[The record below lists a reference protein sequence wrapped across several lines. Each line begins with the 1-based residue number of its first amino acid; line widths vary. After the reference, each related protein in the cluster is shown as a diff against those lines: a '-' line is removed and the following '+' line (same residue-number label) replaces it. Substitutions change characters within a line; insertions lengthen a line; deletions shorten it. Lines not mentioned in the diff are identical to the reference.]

1 MADNQSTSYESHLVM
16 ETRKRRVLSINEK
29 IELIRLTEVAS
40 KKDKKAIA
48 AKFKI
53 PVHSLNTI
61 YASREKFFEKYT
73 KGNFGN
79 MNLKRLRP
87 SNYPDIE
94 KSLFEWYMKNHVNGH
109 ISGLALREKALQ
121 LAKTFGHE
129 NFSASYGW
137 IERFK
142 CRHNLKFRKNED
154 MISSSD
160 TNLSKDDSFLD
171 ADKSDISQ
179 GENSLEAEI
188 SDHNQQEINEE
199 LSWENVHNH
208 VMQLDEVNLECN
220 DDKNLGSESRCPL
233 DQTDDDETV
242 EMCLSPPHILP
253 EVHFTETNLPNVNS
267 LVNNSNNVKAKTN
280 FCNFTIHDVESAF
293 NVVCNY
299 IENCDENVSEKTFE
313 ALNTLNIFITKE
325 KERKAQSKITD
336 YFSYLNKCRK

>member
-1 MADNQSTSYESHLVM
+1 MAHNQSASYESHLVM

-40 KKDKKAIA
+40 KKEKKAIA

-61 YASREKFFEKYT
+61 YASREKFFEKYN

-94 KSLFEWYMKNHVNGH
+94 KSLFEWYMKNRINGH

-121 LAKTFGHE
+121 LAKTYGHG

-142 CRHNLKFRKNED
+142 SRHNIKFRKSED
-154 MISSSD
+154 VSSTD
-160 TNLSKDDSFLD
+160 VNLSKDDSFLD
-171 ADKSDISQ
+171 ADKSDISH
-179 GENSLEAEI
+179 GDNFHEAEI
-188 SDHNQQEINEE
+188 YDHNKQKLNEE
-199 LSWENVHNH
+199 PSCENVQNH
-208 VMQLDEVNLECN
+208 VMQFIEQECN
-220 DDKNLGSESRCPL
+220 DDKNLSSGSHCPL
-233 DQTDDDETV
+233 DQNDDETV
-242 EMCLSPPHILP
+242 EMGLSPLHILP
-253 EVHFTETNLPNVNS
+253 EVHITETNLPNINS

-280 FCNFTIHDVESAF
+280 FCNFSIHDVESAF

-299 IENCDENVSEKTFE
+299 IETCDENVNGKIFE
-313 ALNTLNIFITKE
+313 SLNTLNIFIMKE
-325 KERKAQSKITD
+325 KKRKAQSKITD
-336 YFSYLNKCRK
+336 YFSYLNKCGK

>member
-1 MADNQSTSYESHLVM
+1 MADNQSASYESHLVM

-40 KKDKKAIA
+40 KKEKKAIA

-94 KSLFEWYMKNHVNGH
+94 KSLFEWYMENHVHGH

-121 LAKTFGHE
+121 LAKTYGHE

-142 CRHNLKFRKNED
+142 SRHNLKFRKNED
-154 MISSSD
+154 ISSTD

-179 GENSLEAEI
+179 GENSLEAETC
-188 SDHNQQEINEE
+188 DRNQQKINEE
-199 LSWENVHNH
+199 PSWENVHNH
-208 VMQLDEVNLECN
+208 VMQLVEINQECN
-220 DDKNLGSESRCPL
+220 DDKNLSSESHCPL
-233 DQTDDDETV
+233 DQNDDETV
-242 EMCLSPPHILP
+242 EMCLSPSHILP
-253 EVHFTETNLPNVNS
+253 EVQLTEANLPNVNS

-280 FCNFTIHDVESAF
+280 FCNFSIHDVESAF

-299 IENCDENVSEKTFE
+299 IKTCDENVNQKTFE
-313 ALNTLNIFITKE
+313 ALNTLNIFIMKE
-325 KERKAQSKITD
+325 KQRKAQSKITD

>member
-1 MADNQSTSYESHLVM
+1 MAHNQSASYESHLVM

-40 KKDKKAIA
+40 KKEKKAIA

-94 KSLFEWYMKNHVNGH
+94 KSLFEWYMENRVNGH

-121 LAKTFGHE
+121 LAKTYGHG

-142 CRHNLKFRKNED
+142 SRHNLKFRKNED
-154 MISSSD
+154 VSSAD
-160 TNLSKDDSFLD
+160 INLSKDDSFLD
-171 ADKSDISQ
+171 ADKRDISQ
-179 GENSLEAEI
+179 DDNSHEAEI
-188 SDHNQQEINEE
+188 YDHNKQKLNEE
-199 LSWENVHNH
+199 PSWENVQNH
-208 VMQLDEVNLECN
+208 VMQLIKQECN
-220 DDKNLGSESRCPL
+220 DDKNLSSGSHHIITL
-233 DQTDDDETV
+233 DQNDDETV

-253 EVHFTETNLPNVNS
+253 EVHITQTNLPNVNS

-280 FCNFTIHDVESAF
+280 FCNFSIHDVESAF

-299 IENCDENVSEKTFE
+299 IETCDENVNEKTFE
-313 ALNTLNIFITKE
+313 ALNTLNIFIMKE
-325 KERKAQSKITD
+325 KKRKAHSKITD
-336 YFSYLNKCRK
+336 YFSYLNKHGK